1 MILLFHYFLASL
13 LQYTKKKK
21 KVLIHL
27 NIIMITPGQPISVL
41 DGIPI
46 AIKDEIDCS
55 PYPTTGNSTCYG
67 ITFTMSMFFGYDKL
81 DLC

>member
-1 MILLFHYFLASL
+1 
-13 LQYTKKKK
+13 
-21 KVLIHL
+21 
-27 NIIMITPGQPISVL
+27 MITPGQPISVL

-67 ITFTMSMFFGYDKL
+67 TTFTMSMFFGYDKL